1 MPEYSW
7 WSGGQVEYLDT
18 SDGRIAYRF
27 WPESRSAKK
36 TLLGIHGL
44 GGNSDNYV
52 ALGEALKPE
61 VAVYAI
67 DLAGNGESGTRGDV
81 ESRHVH
87 MRNLDTLASFIQA
100 RHPDAAH
107 FVAGYSLGAAYAP
120 AWAAHNGQAPD
131 RANRGQAISGM
142 ILFAPPF
149 RTVFHIPRVLDLAL
163 RALSSVMPRV
173 RVPTGIRAED
183 ALDPRYEF
191 EMESD
196 KFIRARTLRSLKVSA
211 DMVPLG
217 ERALPDI
224 TIPTLIVHGDADGVA
239 FPEGAALAYERLGA
253 ADRTL
258 VWIPGAKHDLH
269 DVLSGVRCSEVS
281 DDQRAPVIA
290 AVRAWLD
297 WH

>member
-1 MPEYSW
+1 MPEYTW

-18 SDGRIAYRF
+18 RDGRVAYRF

-44 GGNSDNYV
+44 GGNNDNYV

-81 ESRHVH
+81 ESCEVH
-87 MRNLDTLASFIQA
+87 MRNLDTLADLIQA
-100 RHPDAAH
+100 RHASSDAAH
-107 FVAGYSLGAAYAP
+107 FVAGYSLGAAYAL
-120 AWAAHNGQAPD
+120 AWVARNGQAV
-131 RANRGQAISGM
+131 RGM

-149 RTVFHIPRVLDLAL
+149 RTVFHIPRVLDLAF
-163 RALSSVMPRV
+163 RALSSLMPRY

-183 ALDPRYEF
+183 GLDPRYEF

-196 KFIRARTLRSLKVSA
+196 KFIRARTLRSLKISA

-217 ERALPDI
+217 KRALPGI
-224 TIPTLIVHGDADGVA
+224 TIPTLIVHGDADSVA
-239 FPEGAALAYERLGA
+239 FPESAALAYERSGA
-253 ADRTL
+253 ADKTL

-290 AVRAWLD
+290 AVREWLD
-297 WH
+297 RH

>member
-1 MPEYSW
+1 MPEYTW

-18 SDGRIAYRF
+18 RDGRVAYRF

-81 ESRHVH
+81 ESRDVH
-87 MRNLDTLASFIQA
+87 LRNLDTLADLIQA
-100 RHPDAAH
+100 RHPGAEH

-120 AWAAHNGQAPD
+120 AWVARNGQAV
-131 RANRGQAISGM
+131 SGM

-149 RTVFHIPRVLDLAL
+149 RTVFHIPRVLDLAF
-163 RALSSVMPRV
+163 RALSSWMPRY

-183 ALDPRYEF
+183 GLDPRYAF

-196 KFIRARTLRSLKVSA
+196 KFIRTRTLRSLKVSA

-217 ERALPDI
+217 KRALPGI
-224 TIPTLIVHGDADGVA
+224 TIPTLIVHGDADSVA
-239 FPEGAALAYERLGA
+239 FPESAALAYERSGA
-253 ADRTL
+253 ADKTL

-269 DVLSGVRCSEVS
+269 DVLSGVKCSEVS

-290 AVRAWLD
+290 AVREWLRR
-297 WH
+297 H

>member
-1 MPEYSW
+1 MPEYTW
-7 WSGGQVEYLDT
+7 WSGGQVECLDT
-18 SDGRIAYRF
+18 HDGRVAYRF
-27 WPESRSAKK
+27 WPEARDAKK

-52 ALGEALKPE
+52 ALGEALKPD

-67 DLAGNGESGTRGDV
+67 DLTGNGESGTRGDV
-81 ESRHVH
+81 ESREVH
-87 MRNLDTLASFIQA
+87 MRNLDTLANLIQA
-100 RHPDAAH
+100 RHPGAAH

-120 AWAAHNGQAPD
+120 AWVARNGQAPD
-131 RANRGQAISGM
+131 RINRGQAVSGM

-149 RTVFHIPRVLDLAL
+149 RTVFDIPRVLDIAF
-163 RALSSVMPRV
+163 RALSALIPRY

-183 ALDPRYEF
+183 GLDPRYEF

-224 TIPTLIVHGDADGVA
+224 AIPTLIVHGDADNVA
-239 FPEGAALAYERLGA
+239 FPESAALAYERLGA
-253 ADRTL
+253 ADKTL
-258 VWIPGAKHDLH
+258 VWVSGAKHDLY
-269 DVLSGVRCSEVS
+269 DVLSGVKSSEVS
-281 DDQRAPVIA
+281 DDERAQVVA
-290 AVRAWLD
+290 AVRGWLD
-297 WH
+297 RH